1 MVVNKHKGF
10 VRFGLT
16 HIIATNICIWALATI
31 TETAEDFRLQIEQE
45 MTKSEELHNTS
56 GMWPL
61 FKKKSNRKKTDTVFS
76 GKSNGATHK
85 WEAFTCSLS
94 CSLSRGQ
101 QMVIR

>member
-45 MTKSEELHNTS
+45 MTKSEELHNAS
-56 GMWPL
+56 GMWPIS
-61 FKKKSNRKKTDTVFS
+61 FKSNRKNVCCFFTT
-76 GKSNGATHK
+76 GKFK
-85 WEAFTCSLS
+85 K
-94 CSLSRGQ
+94 
-101 QMVIR
+101 